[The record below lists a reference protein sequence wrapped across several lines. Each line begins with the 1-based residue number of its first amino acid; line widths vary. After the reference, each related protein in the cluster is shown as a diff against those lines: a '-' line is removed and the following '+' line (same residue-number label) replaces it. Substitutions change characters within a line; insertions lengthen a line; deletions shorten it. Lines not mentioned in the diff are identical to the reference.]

1 MKTSLKRNIAWGLAT
16 GLLSTGCIWG
26 YTMYSREK
34 AKAEDL
40 ETQLAEL
47 SKKERQSFIVQRI
60 STQMEEIAKEQQTIS
75 DQQRKEAI
83 EQKNIANDM
92 RQKAEL
98 EQHKAEEAEQA
109 ARQSE
114 RKAIEASAV
123 AETQRELA
131 VQRLREAQYSR
142 SVADTL
148 SFIALARSLGL
159 RAFTLY
165 NTGNTELATLLANAS
180 YVYTHRYQGDV
191 YNSAIYE
198 ALALISKNSIQWS
211 VGRGS
216 IIQTKK
222 VPTAENAVLAIT
234 DYGELTYNEYKD
246 GRLQNRTLI
255 ANNKYDFRDII
266 YVGDY
271 YYLISHTGH
280 LLKGKNNNTQEIF
293 IDGATH
299 PFRIFQKTKNQLIVT
314 AEKSVHLLDATTLK
328 SIKTMPLSF
337 ETKIAGEDSTHVY
350 LFDSKGGMYSVD
362 PQLMTIQPVRL
373 PFSQAVTTY
382 DYDPT
387 TGDRAFGTIDGTIFL
402 IKPSGKI
409 LRLVGH
415 RSRISRVKFENDLL
429 YSTSYDGTV
438 RSWKINDDK
447 TDPITV
453 MKTNQWIA
461 TFSISKDRQHI
472 WTGGQNG
479 NLNYTVI
486 SAELMADKVQANLK
500 RKFTKEEW
508 DFYIGSVV
516 ADMPYDSYL
525 KNGL

>member
-1 MKTSLKRNIAWGLAT
+1 MRNAGPLV
-16 GLLSTGCIWG
+16 L
-26 YTMYSREK
+26 
-34 AKAEDL
+34 DL
-40 ETQLAEL
+40 V
-47 SKKERQSFIVQRI
+47 IH
-60 STQMEEIAKEQQTIS
+60 
-75 DQQRKEAI
+75 
-83 EQKNIANDM
+83 
-92 RQKAEL
+92 
-98 EQHKAEEAEQA
+98 HKLRTEVVHDE
-109 ARQSE
+109 
-114 RKAIEASAV
+114 SAV
-123 AETQRELA
+123 QI
-131 VQRLREAQYSR
+131 VQRLRGES
-142 SVADTL
+142 L
-148 SFIALARSLGL
+148 SLPGHGVGVPLKFSEHSLAEHG
-159 RAFTLY
+159 AF
-165 NTGNTELATLLANAS
+165 
-180 YVYTHRYQGDV
+180 
-191 YNSAIYE
+191 E
-198 ALALISKNSIQWS
+198 ALEVLIEKEEAFRWI
-211 VGRGS
+211 VGLL
-216 IIQTKK
+216 QQ
-222 VPTAENAVLAIT
+222 AV
-234 DYGELTYNEYKD
+234 D
-246 GRLQNRTLI
+246 
-255 ANNKYDFRDII
+255 
-266 YVGDY
+266 
-271 YYLISHTGH
+271 
-280 LLKGKNNNTQEIF
+280 QEIF

-299 PFRIFQKTKNQLIVT
+299 PFRIFQKTKHQLIVT

-415 RSRISRVKFENDLL
+415 RSRISRV
-429 YSTSYDGTV
+429 
-438 RSWKINDDK
+438 
-447 TDPITV
+447 
-453 MKTNQWIA
+453 NQWIA

>member
-1 MKTSLKRNIAWGLAT
+1 
-16 GLLSTGCIWG
+16 
-26 YTMYSREK
+26 
-34 AKAEDL
+34 
-40 ETQLAEL
+40 
-47 SKKERQSFIVQRI
+47 
-60 STQMEEIAKEQQTIS
+60 
-75 DQQRKEAI
+75 
-83 EQKNIANDM
+83 
-92 RQKAEL
+92 
-98 EQHKAEEAEQA
+98 
-109 ARQSE
+109 
-114 RKAIEASAV
+114 
-123 AETQRELA
+123 
-131 VQRLREAQYSR
+131 
-142 SVADTL
+142 
-148 SFIALARSLGL
+148 
-159 RAFTLY
+159 
-165 NTGNTELATLLANAS
+165 
-180 YVYTHRYQGDV
+180 
-191 YNSAIYE
+191 
-198 ALALISKNSIQWS
+198 
-211 VGRGS
+211 
-216 IIQTKK
+216 
-222 VPTAENAVLAIT
+222 
-234 DYGELTYNEYKD
+234 
-246 GRLQNRTLI
+246 
-255 ANNKYDFRDII
+255 
-266 YVGDY
+266 
-271 YYLISHTGH
+271 
-280 LLKGKNNNTQEIF
+280 
-293 IDGATH
+293 
-299 PFRIFQKTKNQLIVT
+299 
-314 AEKSVHLLDATTLK
+314 
-328 SIKTMPLSF
+328 
-337 ETKIAGEDSTHVY
+337 
-350 LFDSKGGMYSVD
+350 MYSVD

>member
-1 MKTSLKRNIAWGLAT
+1 M
-16 GLLSTGCIWG
+16 
-26 YTMYSREK
+26 
-34 AKAEDL
+34 
-40 ETQLAEL
+40 AEL

-216 IIQTKK
+216 KSHCARVMYFIPHMRSST
-222 VPTAENAVLAIT
+222 
-234 DYGELTYNEYKD
+234 
-246 GRLQNRTLI
+246 RLRRFM
-255 ANNKYDFRDII
+255 AFS
-266 YVGDY
+266 G
-271 YYLISHTGH
+271 
-280 LLKGKNNNTQEIF
+280 
-293 IDGATH
+293 
-299 PFRIFQKTKNQLIVT
+299 
-314 AEKSVHLLDATTLK
+314 
-328 SIKTMPLSF
+328 
-337 ETKIAGEDSTHVY
+337 
-350 LFDSKGGMYSVD
+350 
-362 PQLMTIQPVRL
+362 LM
-373 PFSQAVTTY
+373 
-382 DYDPT
+382 
-387 TGDRAFGTIDGTIFL
+387 
-402 IKPSGKI
+402 
-409 LRLVGH
+409 
-415 RSRISRVKFENDLL
+415 E
-429 YSTSYDGTV
+429 
-438 RSWKINDDK
+438 
-447 TDPITV
+447 
-453 MKTNQWIA
+453 
-461 TFSISKDRQHI
+461 
-472 WTGGQNG
+472 
-479 NLNYTVI
+479 
-486 SAELMADKVQANLK
+486 
-500 RKFTKEEW
+500 
-508 DFYIGSVV
+508 
-516 ADMPYDSYL
+516 
-525 KNGL
+525 GL